1 MALETTKDQPWTV
14 DRFCRLWNKA
24 RMPTKH
30 PRFHWVAAS
39 ANPSSFSSNG
49 YFVPEPTDT
58 SSEQL
63 LVSKK
68 EEENSSAQ
76 VERHVSE
83 SLVPMMPRSD
93 IIQRIQRLQ
102 TEAWNLSESLWYVD
116 IIPWMKAG
124 GSGMGHVTPVSPGK
138 RSSSK
143 EIGESLLM
151 FRGHHV
157 LADGASLG
165 AAWLDMADEVTELKE
180 MILTEMKKRG
190 FLNAPWWKRLIQQLL
205 FILWLLTGSVQSFF
219 YQLQLIFQQNDNPWA
234 ILEQRYNEQREHQSN
249 EAERSVSFTTVGS
262 VEQAKWVARTLAGRK
277 ATVNDVFCAAVS
289 KALSKQLQWHRER
302 FGTLEKNTQDGRS
315 VLLPPLN
322 HTHLAVPVHLKGGV
336 ILPGESVSNSIGAF
350 CVRVPCEEVQGG
362 KGSSE
367 TGKARLQKVHKELDK
382 VKKRPT
388 AFVGHYVAK
397 IATQVLPASWVA
409 WSYSRVHGG
418 ASCVVTN
425 VRGLDRQI
433 HMDGSP
439 VLSMYGFV
447 PLPPRIPIGVVV
459 SSYNGKVHLTMSAQP
474 WAVPDADQF
483 LSWILDEYLLLV
495 QEAKLVATTKTTLS

>member
-1 MALETTKDQPWTV
+1 MVSRYYP
-14 DRFCRLWNKA
+14 
-24 RMPTKH
+24 
-30 PRFHWVAAS
+30 
-39 ANPSSFSSNG
+39 PSSSVGPSL
-49 YFVPEPTDT
+49 PT
-58 SSEQL
+58 L
-63 LVSKK
+63 
-68 EEENSSAQ
+68 
-76 VERHVSE
+76 
-83 SLVPMMPRSD
+83 
-93 IIQRIQRLQ
+93 
-102 TEAWNLSESLWYVD
+102 
-116 IIPWMKAG
+116 
-124 GSGMGHVTPVSPGK
+124 
-138 RSSSK
+138 
-143 EIGESLLM
+143 
-151 FRGHHV
+151 
-157 LADGASLG
+157 
-165 AAWLDMADEVTELKE
+165 
-180 MILTEMKKRG
+180 
-190 FLNAPWWKRLIQQLL
+190 
-205 FILWLLTGSVQSFF
+205 LWL
-219 YQLQLIFQQNDNPWA
+219 
-234 ILEQRYNEQREHQSN
+234 
-249 EAERSVSFTTVGS
+249 
-262 VEQAKWVARTLAGRK
+262 
-277 ATVNDVFCAAVS
+277 
-289 KALSKQLQWHRER
+289 
-302 FGTLEKNTQDGRS
+302 
-315 VLLPPLN
+315 
-322 HTHLAVPVHLKGGV
+322 HLKGHPRRWPATWTLEGRKIFCQKSPRLRQSLV
-336 ILPGESVSNSIGAF
+336 CEPKRAFAFGALVHESVSNSIGAF